1 MLPVALIGT
10 YEMLPF
16 GSGVMRPGPVTM
28 RIGRPLE
35 TVSRHIKERT
45 VISEQVRAE
54 IDRLTQLGI

>member
-1 MLPVALIGT
+1 
-10 YEMLPF
+10 MLPF

-35 TVSRHIKERT
+35 TAGRHIKERT